1 MDKIRI
7 LIADADAHMRAN
19 TRQILEHEE
28 DMAVIAE
35 AANGQD
41 AVAQARKYRPDI
53 VVMDLIAPVAEGIK
67 AVRRIKTCCPTTSV
81 LILTSHDDKSY
92 VMTAVEAG
100 ADGYILKNN
109 HADIL
114 LETIREAY
122 SGNFSPNR
130 WLTMEMLERR
140 GLIHVC
146 DDIPGVP
153 AISRW

>member
-7 LIADADAHMRAN
+7 LIADADAYMRAN

-35 AANGQD
+35 ATNSED

-53 VVMDLIAPVAEGIK
+53 VIIDLIAPVADGIK
-67 AVRRIKTCCPTTSV
+67 AARKIKTCCPTTSV

-109 HADIL
+109 HAEVL

-140 GLIHVC
+140 GLFQLC
-146 DDIPGVP
+146 DDNLSIPVV
-153 AISRW
+153 SK